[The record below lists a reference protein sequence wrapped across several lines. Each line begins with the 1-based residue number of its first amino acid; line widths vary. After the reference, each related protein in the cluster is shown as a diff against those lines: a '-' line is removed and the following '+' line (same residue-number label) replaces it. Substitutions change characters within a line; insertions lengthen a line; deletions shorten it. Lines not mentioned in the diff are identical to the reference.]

1 MFYNIKRFYELQ
13 NKNPFE
19 IIPHTF
25 HIKKGGEDPE
35 WKRFL
40 KYHEEM
46 EAEKKIQGSKT
57 NFRNMW
63 ICKPGENTNRGN
75 GITVCYS
82 LDDIRI
88 RLNGR

>member
-1 MFYNIKRFYELQ
+1 MSKDFINYRVRIRFKSYRTLSISRRELRM
-13 NKNPFE
+13 
-19 IIPHTF
+19 
-25 HIKKGGEDPE
+25 PE

-40 KYHEEM
+40 QYHEEM
-46 EAEKKIQGSKT
+46 EKYKKSLPSKNC

-82 LDDIRI
+82 LDDIKI